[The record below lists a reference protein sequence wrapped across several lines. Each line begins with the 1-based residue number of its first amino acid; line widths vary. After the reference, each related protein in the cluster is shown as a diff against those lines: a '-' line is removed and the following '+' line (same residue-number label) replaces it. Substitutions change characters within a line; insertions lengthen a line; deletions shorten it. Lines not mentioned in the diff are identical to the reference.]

1 MQYYVVILQCTRV
14 QPYSRNAR
22 LAKASLWVTVP
33 IMQGAMRRA
42 RSRCIGRGTWASP
55 YTHPSEYGELL
66 LKSAGIINSEGAAE
80 RAHAIA
86 ASPSGVGTVGNVRGG
101 QAGVA
106 GAMARGAPRAAIA
119 GVVPEGVGGAGGV
132 DDAQVG
138 DAHAVVQGAP
148 TVAAAPRVDDTAR
161 MAATRDAARR
171 GAALSSA
178 CARGIKCNVM

>member
-1 MQYYVVILQCTRV
+1 M
-14 QPYSRNAR
+14 P
-22 LAKASLWVTVP
+22 
-33 IMQGAMRRA
+33 
-42 RSRCIGRGTWASP
+42 
-55 YTHPSEYGELL
+55 
-66 LKSAGIINSEGAAE
+66 
-80 RAHAIA
+80 
-86 ASPSGVGTVGNVRGG
+86 
-101 QAGVA
+101 
-106 GAMARGAPRAAIA
+106 RGAPWAATA